1 MNFLHNLDYL
11 LHINKMSRA
20 ELARTIGIAPS
31 TINAWYTKDY
41 KGITLK
47 NLVKLSNC
55 FEVTIEDGVYT
66 REQYFKR
73 VNILTEERDALQTNL
88 EALSAIS
95 EDKSESVRSAV
106 PILEKCIE
114 QYYNLS
120 ILDRNKVLKS
130 IIERIEYT
138 RTDPTRRA
146 PFNLKIY
153 LKI

>member
-55 FEVTIEDGVYT
+55 FEITIEDLVNGDITSLSFTTENYT
-66 REQYFKR
+66 ESELRAIKDFSDYIKR
-73 VNILTEERDALQTNL
+73 SRDN
-88 EALSAIS
+88 E
-95 EDKSESVRSAV
+95 
-106 PILEKCIE
+106 
-114 QYYNLS
+114 
-120 ILDRNKVLKS
+120 
-130 IIERIEYT
+130 
-138 RTDPTRRA
+138 
-146 PFNLKIY
+146 
-153 LKI
+153 

>member
-55 FEVTIEDGVYT
+55 FDITIEELVNGDIRSLNFTIENYT
-66 REQYFKR
+66 DSELKAIKDFSEYLKRSR
-73 VNILTEERDALQTNL
+73 VND
-88 EALSAIS
+88 
-95 EDKSESVRSAV
+95 
-106 PILEKCIE
+106 
-114 QYYNLS
+114 
-120 ILDRNKVLKS
+120 
-130 IIERIEYT
+130 
-138 RTDPTRRA
+138 
-146 PFNLKIY
+146 
-153 LKI
+153 

>member
-55 FEVTIEDGVYT
+55 FEITIEDLVNGDITSLSFTTENYT
-66 REQYFKR
+66 ESELKAIKDFSDYIKR
-73 VNILTEERDALQTNL
+73 SRDN
-88 EALSAIS
+88 E
-95 EDKSESVRSAV
+95 
-106 PILEKCIE
+106 
-114 QYYNLS
+114 
-120 ILDRNKVLKS
+120 
-130 IIERIEYT
+130 
-138 RTDPTRRA
+138 
-146 PFNLKIY
+146 
-153 LKI
+153 